1 MEINYDELL
10 SFNYEYIFDFY
21 DMPLFFVLSD
31 KNNKL
36 YLNYM
41 IDEVNENEMK
51 WFFSHISRIEL
62 NNLINRNIGVKKFLI
77 KLINIKRM
85 NYLYI
90 NNVTKS
96 LYFESIN
103 EIEADELP
111 LHEFF
116 VEYDYLSKKEIEYTQ
131 SYNVTSNE
139 FDLILRDQEN
149 SHLVEVNTLTKTL
162 ESFQGLFKAVSKGIT
177 NLKVEAIYPSSF
189 GMRLVGEDDLF
200 ETSKHTLENIFLI
213 LNNIKDKNSTD
224 IKDNLFI
231 DDLYDLS
238 ALNKVS
244 ELAKNMEKYNI
255 SLELKAKDNP
265 ESVFNIQKSE
275 ISKFKNIDQLID
287 DLNPIEENLIEVRGI
302 LNSINMNRNYFSIID
317 YDEVIYS
324 GKLEKGLKNNLNDSQ
339 FIIPAE
345 ITAELVEKKKYNY
358 DKETYDIKYEMKA
371 YRQKKMISTEDS
383 S

>member
-10 SFNYEYIFDFY
+10 NFNYEYIFDFY
-21 DMPLFFVLSD
+21 DMPLFFILSD

-41 IDEVNENEMK
+41 IDEVNNNEMK
-51 WFFSHISRIEL
+51 WFFAHISRIEL
-62 NNLINRNIGVKKFLI
+62 NDLINRNIGVKKFLI
-77 KLINIKRM
+77 KLIKMERM
-85 NYLYI
+85 KYLYI
-90 NNVTKS
+90 NNENKS
-96 LYFESIN
+96 LFFESIN
-103 EIEADELP
+103 EIETDELP

-131 SYNVTSNE
+131 SFNVTSNE

-162 ESFQGLFKAVSKGIT
+162 ECFQNLFKAVSKGIT

-200 ETSKHTLENIFLI
+200 ETSKRTLANIFLM

-275 ISKFKNIDQLID
+275 ISKFKNIDDLID
-287 DLNPIEENLIEVRGI
+287 DLNPIEENLIEVRGM

-317 YDEVIYS
+317 YDQIIYS

-358 DKETYDIKYEMKA
+358 DKEAYDIKYEMKS
-371 YRQKKMISTEDS
+371 YRQKKMISNEDLT
-383 S
+383 

>member
-231 DDLYDLS
+231 DGLYDLS